1 MDVLLENDL
10 VDSCKPGDRVL
21 LSGVYRAL
29 PSKANSSG
37 MFRTIVV
44 GNHVRHLTKGASIGT
59 FTSEDV
65 KNCKALAKRKECLR
79 LLSESLAP
87 SIFGHSQEKV
97 ALLLMLLGGKEKN
110 LENGTHLRGD
120 INILM
125 LGAHALSPRLFTRV
139 HAVLRVCSP
148 AARSY
153 QEEDRWR
160 KSLPCRT
167 T

>member
-1 MDVLLENDL
+1 
-10 VDSCKPGDRVL
+10 
-21 LSGVYRAL
+21 
-29 PSKANSSG
+29 

-65 KNCKALAKRKECLR
+65 KNCKALAKRKEKPQLA
-79 LLSESLAP
+79 LESLAP

-125 LGAHALSPRLFTRV
+125 LGAHAPAPPRTPLGRV
-139 HAVLRVCSP
+139 PMPRAARAPSAPAPGPPARSHRSNLRAGRPVDSEKP
-148 AARSY
+148 AAALCPS
-153 QEEDRWR
+153 WR
-160 KSLPCRT
+160 TSRYRPPVAVPPASA
-167 T
+167 